1 MMISLD
7 KGCFHAKLVRKLHY
21 KTLDFLK
28 CYSFYRQI
36 LHSLFFI
43 IRRHF
48 IDEQALDKHIRSKAH
63 KKRLRELKEP
73 AYTHAEAEAAGG
85 LGNFIPPKRRK
96 TSNMEVS

>member
-1 MMISLD
+1 MAT
-7 KGCFHAKLVRKLHY
+7 HV
-21 KTLDFLK
+21 KTFQIPTEPDDDFPG
-28 CYSFYRQI
+28 QG
-36 LHSLFFI
+36 LFPCQACS
-43 IRRHF
+43 RHF